1 MDDEV
6 TFTRKTSTMHPD
18 TFEMVDVVTVVAT
31 SKARV
36 QRYQGGEKRNPDGG
50 GYEFGITTILL
61 QLPISTT
68 AAERGDTVTMTAIGA
83 STDPN
88 LLGVIATVKSDLT
101 KTHPS
106 KRTLVCE
113 EVT

>member
-6 TFTRKTSTMHPD
+6 TFTRKTSTMDPV
-18 TFEMVDVVTVVAT
+18 TLEMVDVVTVVAT

-50 GYEFGITTILL
+50 GFEFGINTLILQVPL
-61 QLPISTT
+61 SMT
-68 AAERGDTVTMTAIGA
+68 ATERGDTVTMTAIGA

-88 LLGVIATVKSDLT
+88 LLGVVATVKSDLT